1 MKNAIIFS
9 GTGGQGIVSMGK
21 MLADAAIESGKHALD
36 YPSYGAEQRGGIAK
50 SVVIIDDKEI
60 VSPMAQKGG
69 VLVAMTQN
77 AYNTFINDLE
87 PGGTLVYDSAMIT
100 KPIERTDIKKVAIPA
115 GDLAIQIGSPRVAN
129 VIIIGALVFIGG
141 YVTLDQIKDSLN
153 TKFADKSETV
163 RKLNEVALDKG
174 FEIAK
179 NLNK

>member
-1 MKNAIIFS
+1 
-9 GTGGQGIVSMGK
+9 
-21 MLADAAIESGKHALD
+21 
-36 YPSYGAEQRGGIAK
+36 
-50 SVVIIDDKEI
+50 
-60 VSPMAQKGG
+60 
-69 VLVAMTQN
+69 
-77 AYNTFINDLE
+77 
-87 PGGTLVYDSAMIT
+87 MIT